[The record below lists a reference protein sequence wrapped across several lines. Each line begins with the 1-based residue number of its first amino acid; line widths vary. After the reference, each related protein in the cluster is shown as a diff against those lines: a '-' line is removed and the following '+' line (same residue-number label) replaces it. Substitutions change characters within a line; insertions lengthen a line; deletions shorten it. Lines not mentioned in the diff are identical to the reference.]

1 MKMAL
6 HLCEDCDICN
16 VRSQPQRAEPKKKF
30 IRDRAVNEVNICE
43 GGKER
48 SQKKFLKQRRVKLD
62 EKKLHVETE
71 IYTTHFLCAVNCAPS
86 VFL

>member
-1 MKMAL
+1 M
-6 HLCEDCDICN
+6 
-16 VRSQPQRAEPKKKF
+16 
-30 IRDRAVNEVNICE
+30 NICE

-86 VFL
+86 VFFVNIAANDKYVWHDKVIAQ